1 MSTKFLC
8 VEQDAE
14 EEEQDEDEWD
24 EEGKDD
30 IYGES
35 TPQTPLKAEREED
48 KEECKEEKEEPPNP
62 DEPLPEN
69 PSEEKKSDPE
79 PVTGQEVKAD
89 GAKETKQQDEK
100 HERMD
105 EKLNKK
111 GKGTGDGQK
120 QNPLKRSDSTL
131 VALRQFG

>member
-1 MSTKFLC
+1 MKKIKKSVK
-8 VEQDAE
+8 
-14 EEEQDEDEWD
+14 
-24 EEGKDD
+24 KR
-30 IYGES
+30 
-35 TPQTPLKAEREED
+35 KKR
-48 KEECKEEKEEPPNP
+48 KKRPPNP

-89 GAKETKQQDEK
+89 GAKETKQRDNKAQEK